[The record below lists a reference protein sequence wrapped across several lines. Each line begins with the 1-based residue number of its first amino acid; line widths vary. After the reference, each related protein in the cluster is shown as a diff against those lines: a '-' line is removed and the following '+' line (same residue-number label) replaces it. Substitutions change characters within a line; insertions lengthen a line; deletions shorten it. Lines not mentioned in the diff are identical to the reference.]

1 MRWAALCLGVLG
13 RWSSLAHATS
23 AARLG
28 VSNPASRHWDC
39 GSRRHLCYTSKL
51 HGSDMHGYHP
61 CLVSRNSLGTTGRP
75 PICYSGCLVIGVNIW
90 YVWLSFQ
97 GAKYTHIWGYEWLVA
112 MGLGGWVA
120 CRIGLGCVAAPLEVV
135 SADIHSPAPI
145 PKEGGPLSSVT
156 LSGWLE

>member
-1 MRWAALCLGVLG
+1 MGLDVRWN
-13 RWSSLAHATS
+13 SLAHATS

-28 VSNPASRHWDC
+28 VSDPASRHWD
-39 GSRRHLCYTSKL
+39 GDSRQQLYYTSKL
-51 HGSDMHGYHP
+51 HGSDLHGYHP

-75 PICYSGCLVIGVNIW
+75 PICYSGCLDIGVYIF
-90 YVWLSFQ
+90 VQ
-97 GAKYTHIWGYEWLVA
+97 GAKYTHIWGHDGLVA

-145 PKEGGPLSSVT
+145 PKEGGPLSSFT

>member
-13 RWSSLAHATS
+13 LGVRWSSLAHATS

-28 VSNPASRHWDC
+28 VSDPASRHWDC

-51 HGSDMHGYHP
+51 HGSDLHGYHP

-75 PICYSGCLVIGVNIW
+75 PICYSGCLDIGVYIW

-97 GAKYTHIWGYEWLVA
+97 GAKYTHI
-112 MGLGGWVA
+112 WVA